1 MADDLADAS
10 KGFDA
15 LFNDSIDA
23 AREIF
28 KARDSPFHQ
37 LGFAALSFL
46 EAALGFEVCSRD
58 PTSYYLADG
67 RRRQIEWQMQ

>member
-23 AREIF
+23 ARDVF

-46 EAALGFEVCSRD
+46 EAALGFEV
-58 PTSYYLADG
+58 LAVH
-67 RRRQIEWQMQ
+67 RILVFAWLMQPALD

>member
-10 KGFDA
+10 RGFDA

-46 EAALGFEVCSRD
+46 EAALGFEVPAIHGILHLSVVNESTVD
-58 PTSYYLADG
+58 
-67 RRRQIEWQMQ
+67 